1 MDRSF
6 VCSWRRRQTQLE
18 KSSYRSLPFC
28 ADLLIIKSIIWFL
41 NNSNLHAIISALLK
55 INLHGPRGHPPIYF
69 SVLEE
74 IYNNVVPHWW
84 SAALISRNHS
94 ITRLVS
100 FTKNVLQIGVHF
112 HLNMDP
118 GQIPLLYVA
127 GKFLSSRHATV
138 PLRKRSSTVL
148 QITK

>member
-1 MDRSF
+1 MA
-6 VCSWRRRQTQLE
+6 QTPLE
-18 KSSYRSLPFC
+18 KLSYCSLHFC

-41 NNSNLHAIISALLK
+41 NNSNLHAIISALLI
-55 INLHGPRGHPPIYF
+55 INLHCPRGHPTIYF

-74 IYNNVVPHWW
+74 IYNNVVPHW
-84 SAALISRNHS
+84 SATLISRNHS
-94 ITRLVS
+94 IARLIS
-100 FTKNVLQIGVHF
+100 FTKKALQIGDHF
-112 HLNMDP
+112 YLKMEP

-127 GKFLSSRHATV
+127 GKFLNSRHATV